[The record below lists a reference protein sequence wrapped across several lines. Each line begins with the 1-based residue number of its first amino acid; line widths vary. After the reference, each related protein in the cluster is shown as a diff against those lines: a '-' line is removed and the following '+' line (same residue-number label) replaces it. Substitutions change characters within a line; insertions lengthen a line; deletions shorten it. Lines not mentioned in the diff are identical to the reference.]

1 MHDTQPLYSNNFD
14 EGVTMTPIASDLQLS
29 GLANRVAPSNT
40 EAREPLRIPD
50 HLLVDSELRAEV
62 EQFLFFEATLLDDR
76 CYEEWLLLLADDIHY
91 WMPNRSN
98 RSEREMDRESTT
110 PREFGIFDEN
120 KRAMVA
126 RVGQLLTGR
135 HWAEEPP
142 SRTRH
147 LVTNIRIAQTATI
160 GEYSVR
166 SNFFVYR
173 NRLEHTVD
181 LWVGERQDVLR
192 RLKPLTWEI
201 CRRKIT
207 LDQNVV
213 LSGNLSVFF

>member
-1 MHDTQPLYSNNFD
+1 
-14 EGVTMTPIASDLQLS
+14 MTNIASDLQLPDLER
-29 GLANRVAPSNT
+29 LAAQANT
-40 EAREPLRIPD
+40 ASRPLLSIPQ
-50 HLLVDSELRAEV
+50 HLLVDAELRAEV

-76 CYEEWLLLLADDIHY
+76 RYEEWLLLLADDIHY

-98 RSEREMDRESTT
+98 RSEREVARESTT
-110 PREFGIFDEN
+110 AREFGLFDEN
-120 KRAMVA
+120 KRAMAA

-142 SRTRH
+142 SRCRH
-147 LVTNIRIAQTATI
+147 LVTNIRIEPTVSA
-160 GEYSVR
+160 GEYVVR

-192 RLKPLTWEI
+192 RLRPLTWEI
-201 CRRKIT
+201 ARRKII

-213 LSGNLSVFF
+213 LSGNLSIFF

>member
-1 MHDTQPLYSNNFD
+1 
-14 EGVTMTPIASDLQLS
+14 MTNIASDLQLS
-29 GLANRVAPSNT
+29 GLEGLIAQDNT
-40 EAREPLRIPD
+40 EARPLLSIPEQ
-50 HLLVDSELRAEV
+50 LFVDAALRTEI

-76 CYEEWLLLLADDIHY
+76 RYKDWLLLLADDIHY

-98 RSEREMDRESTT
+98 RSEREMDRENTT
-110 PREFGIFDEN
+110 AREFGLFDET
-120 KRAMVA
+120 KRSMAA

-142 SRTRH
+142 SRCRH
-147 LVTNIRIAQTATI
+147 LTTNIQIEATATA
-160 GEYSVR
+160 GEYAVR

-181 LWVGERQDVLR
+181 LWVGERRDVLR
-192 RLKPLTWEI
+192 RLRPLTWEI
-201 CRRKIT
+201 ARRKII

-213 LSGNLSVFF
+213 LSGNLSIFF